1 MCLLCYFQFVKN
13 LKDDFTC
20 IYVHACKHGMDAV
33 CLCVTF
39 TKDTSTCCKSN
50 TLPYCLSPPG
60 NVQESGNE
68 SGDVELNP
76 GPITGKHT
84 LNTTLIN

>member
-1 MCLLCYFQFVKN
+1 MHA
-13 LKDDFTC
+13 FTC
-20 IYVHACKHGMDAV
+20 IYVHAV

-39 TKDTSTCCKSN
+39 TKDTSKSN

-60 NVQESGNE
+60 NAQESGNE

-76 GPITGKHT
+76 DPITGKHT